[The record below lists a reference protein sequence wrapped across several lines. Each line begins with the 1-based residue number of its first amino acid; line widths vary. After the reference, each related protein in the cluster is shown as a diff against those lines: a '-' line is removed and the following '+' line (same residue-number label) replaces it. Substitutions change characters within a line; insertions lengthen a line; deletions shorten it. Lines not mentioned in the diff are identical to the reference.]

1 MYLQS
6 SIVGLCH
13 TNFCLFVNSLTG
25 NYFLFS
31 MQCILSNNP
40 RCSLILFQQTFLA
53 LQNCRVRPINQDTFA
68 PRKRQNPMIF
78 FTALTYSPAAQL
90 LLCGSSHFL
99 FFYIDQIDHNSLCRE
114 VIFFFSLYHSR
125 GLSSVLGNFFH
136 SVQFVARALNYSS
149 C

>member
-13 TNFCLFVNSLTG
+13 TNFCLFVNSLQETTPS
-25 NYFLFS
+25 F
-31 MQCILSNNP
+31 QCILSNNP
-40 RCSLILFQQTFLA
+40 GCSLILFQQTFLA
-53 LQNCRVRPINQDTFA
+53 LQNCRVRPINQDILA
-68 PRKRQNPMIF
+68 PRKRQNPMIL

-99 FFYIDQIDHNSLCRE
+99 FFHIDQIDHNSLCRE
-114 VIFFFSLYHSR
+114 VIFCFFRCTCQEAFLACWKH
-125 GLSSVLGNFFH
+125 FFH
-136 SVQFVARALNYSS
+136 SVQFVARAWNYSS